1 MIINPI
7 FLEIV
12 SKECRNLEDKPCLKL
27 MFPSFFEGGWG
38 EVESAHIGRAE
49 PSDKPS
55 LQEKTFIKFLMVT
68 TAEF

>member
-1 MIINPI
+1 MNPI
-7 FLEIV
+7 ILEIV
-12 SKECRNLEDKPCLKL
+12 SQSCRNLEYKPCLKL
-27 MFPSFFEGGWG
+27 LLPTFFEGSWG

-49 PSDKPS
+49 LPDS